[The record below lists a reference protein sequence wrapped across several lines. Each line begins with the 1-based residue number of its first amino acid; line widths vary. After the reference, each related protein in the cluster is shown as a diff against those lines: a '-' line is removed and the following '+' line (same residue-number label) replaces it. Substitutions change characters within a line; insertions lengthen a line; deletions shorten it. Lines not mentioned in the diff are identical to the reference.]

1 MIPFSP
7 PRMDQKIVDEV
18 TDTLLSGW
26 ITTGPKTKKFEQQI
40 SDYTGAKKTICFN
53 SATAGIELVLRWFG
67 VGEGDEVIIP
77 AYTYCATANVVIHCG
92 AKPVMVDTLPD
103 GFNLDPKKVRE
114 AVTERTKVIVPV
126 DIAGLPCNYDEL
138 LEIVH
143 DTELNKLF
151 SPHTPEQK
159 MLGRIMLMADSAHS
173 FGATYKGKKLGSVA
187 DGTAFS
193 FHAVK
198 NLTTAEGGAVCLNM
212 PEPFDHDEMY
222 RLLNLM
228 SLHGQSKDALSKM
241 QKGAWRY
248 DVTTPGYK
256 CNMTDIQAS
265 IGLVELSR
273 YDSETLKRR
282 KEICALYDREFS
294 DSAWAITPVFSDQ
307 HGSETSYH
315 LYQLRIDGATESQR
329 DQLIQFI
336 AERDIAVN
344 VHFIPLPMLTAY
356 RERGYEMSDYPN
368 AFAHYS
374 NEISLPLFFNL
385 KDEEVKEVASAV
397 KAAVQEV
404 MNQ

>member
-1 MIPFSP
+1 
-7 PRMDQKIVDEV
+7 MDQKIVDEV

-26 ITTGPKTKKFEQQI
+26 ITTGPKTKRFEKEI
-40 SDYTGAKKTICFN
+40 SEYTGAQKTVCFN

-77 AYTYCATANVVIHCG
+77 AYTYCATANVVVHCG
-92 AKPVMVDTLPD
+92 AKPVMVDTLPNS
-103 GFNLDPKKVRE
+103 FNLDPQKVRE

-126 DIAGLPCNYDEL
+126 DIAGFPCDYDQL
-138 LEIVH
+138 WAIIYDNEIK
-143 DTELNKLF
+143 KLY
-151 SPHTPEQK
+151 TPRTDEQK
-159 MLGRIMLMADSAHS
+159 TLGRIMLMADSAHG
-173 FGATYKGKKLGSVA
+173 FGAVYKGKKLGSVA

-212 PEPFDHDEMY
+212 PEQFDHEEMY

-265 IGLVELSR
+265 IGLVELAR
-273 YDSETLKRR
+273 YDSETLQRR
-282 KEICALYDREFS
+282 RAICALYDQEFANC
-294 DSAWAITPVFSDQ
+294 DWAITPTFEE
-307 HGSETSYH
+307 GAETETSYH
-315 LYQLRIDGATESQR
+315 LYQLRVSSATEAQR
-329 DQLIQFI
+329 DAIIQFI

-356 RERGYEMSDYPN
+356 REKGYDIDHYPN
-368 AFAHYS
+368 ALANYS

-385 KDEEVKEVASAV
+385 TDKQVLEVAAAV
-397 KAAVQEV
+397 KDGVKHICSR
-404 MNQ
+404 